1 MSENLTAMTA
11 EEMNLKMTYKR
22 VKGSYNWAGGLMLI
36 QFAIIQLVAVF
47 GSIIG
52 SVVMSVQIAM
62 QGVTDPAEM
71 QEKLME
77 SMSSPFYLLM
87 VNAAAYLIAN
97 TVCFLIARGASKNV
111 YPAKVFGKSAISA
124 LDGLLCVL
132 TVLGLQGL
140 SMFIQVAIISITGVT
155 GVSEQAQAMMSFSD
169 DMKHN
174 VLMVI
179 YFVFIA
185 GITEELFVR
194 GGVMKLLSPVSKPF
208 AVIASAILFGLMH
221 GNFNQM
227 FNGFLLG
234 LAIGYAAMK
243 SRSLWVPIICHIC
256 ANTVAIVI
264 AYFEYS
270 IGDGFETTE
279 FIYAGAVL
287 VIGAAAA
294 VLLYKRNGKVT
305 NEDGFPCDGAP
316 VIADEGKKL
325 TWKAFVKSPTVWI
338 TAAIYIIYG
347 ISCLTTVQ

>member
-11 EEMNLKMTYKR
+11 EEMNLQSTYKR

-36 QFAIIQLVAVF
+36 QFAIIMFVSFF
-47 GSIIG
+47 GNMVG

-77 SMSSPFYLLM
+77 GVTSPFYLLIM
-87 VNAAAYLIAN
+87 NTLAYLIAN
-97 TVCFLIARGASKNV
+97 TVCFFISKLASKNV
-111 YPAKVFGKSAISA
+111 YPAKVFGKSAISP

-140 SMFIQVAIISITGVT
+140 SMFIQVAIMNITGVT
-155 GVSEQAQAMMSFSD
+155 GVNEQAQAMMSFSD
-169 DMKHN
+169 DIKHN
-174 VLMVI
+174 VLMII

-185 GITEELFVR
+185 AITEELLIR

-243 SRSLWVPIICHIC
+243 SRSLWVPIVCHMC
-256 ANTVAIVI
+256 ANAAAMVLS
-264 AYFEYS
+264 YFEYS
-270 IGDGFETTE
+270 VGESFGTIE
-279 FIYAGAVL
+279 FIYAGIIL

-305 NEDGFPCDGAP
+305 EEDGFPCEGAP
-316 VIADEGKKL
+316 VIADEGKKF

-338 TAAIYIIYG
+338 TAVIYIIYG
-347 ISCLTTVQ
+347 ISSLTAIK